1 MSEEQAQETVVTGDL
16 EKGKDGGAL
25 SHTVTIS
32 AELYEKVRITLLFR
46 FAHLVALS
54 QPEKHRRRGSSST
67 FRKSYSLGTI
77 RVRTHYTI
85 PSDK

>member
-1 MSEEQAQETVVTGDL
+1 MSEEQAAQETVVTRDL

-32 AELYEKVRITLLFR
+32 AELYEKVRILIPMR

-54 QPEKHRRRGSSST
+54 
-67 FRKSYSLGTI
+67 
-77 RVRTHYTI
+77 
-85 PSDK
+85 

>member
-1 MSEEQAQETVVTGDL
+1 MSEEQAAQETVVTRDL

-32 AELYEKVRITLLFR
+32 AELYEKVRILIPMR

-54 QPEKHRRRGSSST
+54 QPQKHRCRRPSST
-67 FRKSYSLGTI
+67 FRKSYPLGTI
-77 RVRTHYTI
+77 RVTPNTM